1 MYSNVDYK
9 NISKQ
14 KIAMYGGSFNP
25 VHTGHIQLAE
35 YFVSELELDKLLL
48 IPDSKPPHKNDK
60 EMISENHR
68 YNMCMLASENVK
80 NIQVSDIEIKRQ
92 GKSYTVDTLR
102 QLGNIYKNTQ
112 LYLIMGADMFITL
125 HTWKEY
131 REILKQAV
139 VCAVPRDKDSVNTL
153 IDYSKTLESKGLRCI
168 ISDKMMMNISST
180 EIRSCIKQGKSIAGM
195 VDRKVEDYIYK
206 NSLYMR

>member
-9 NISKQ
+9 SISKQ

-35 YFVSELELDKLLL
+35 YFVNELELDKLLL

-60 EMISENHR
+60 EMISANHR
-68 YNMCMLASENVK
+68 YNMCVLATEDVK

-102 QLGNIYKNTQ
+102 QLGDIYKNTQ

-131 REILKQAV
+131 REILSRAII
-139 VCAVPRDKDSVNTL
+139 CAVPRDKDSINLL
-153 IDYSKTLESKGLRCI
+153 IDYSKTLETDGLRCI
-168 ISDKMMMNISST
+168 ISEKMMMNVSST
-180 EIRSCIKQGKSIAGM
+180 EIRSCIRQNKLITGM
-195 VDRKVEDYIYK
+195 VNRKVEDYIYK